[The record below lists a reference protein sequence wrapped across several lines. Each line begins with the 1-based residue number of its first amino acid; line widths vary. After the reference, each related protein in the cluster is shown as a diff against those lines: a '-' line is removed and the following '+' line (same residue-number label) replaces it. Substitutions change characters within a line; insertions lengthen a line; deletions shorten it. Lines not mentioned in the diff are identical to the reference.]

1 MHTVLYCAGYD
12 ATDVESSMG
21 LPKNTIVVTD
31 FGSLKKTLERLE
43 NSTLVVFALDSFNQC
58 IANLVKGLESAKYN
72 IEVVSFDQNVVDNYV
87 KYIEKSH
94 RIAIREFGAF
104 FGAGYGKVNTN
115 RQLNRISLSGVFG
128 PDKYRVVSRL
138 VSGHLQDYM
147 GNNQDTKDK
156 LQATDIKLKK
166 KKQKQVSFKKNVATA
181 PVPVVE
187 TPVELTRKTSS
198 GNWTWATEAIK
209 SAFASDNKQK
219 LVITERL
226 HTDGLIQ
233 EDSSLDDMLIEADTS
248 MFDFKVYATP
258 MECLI
263 DAGVISKTTYNKL
276 VEMQESTAAEK
287 GVRMSLEDFAILTKA
302 AKETEVLDAM
312 RRVYH
317 TDFLS
322 YKRLMEIKVL
332 TNVFPKVVC
341 KKYRFIH
348 IAENPRVLVST
359 MDNKLTANLGSHFGD
374 ARILFSLQ
382 SIILARINAVG
393 EWEHAGG
400 SLS

>member
-31 FGSLKKTLERLE
+31 FGSLKKTLKRLE

-87 KYIEKSH
+87 KDIEKSH

-156 LQATDIKLKK
+156 LQATDIRLKK

-187 TPVELTRKTSS
+187 TP
-198 GNWTWATEAIK
+198 
-209 SAFASDNKQK
+209 
-219 LVITERL
+219 
-226 HTDGLIQ
+226 
-233 EDSSLDDMLIEADTS
+233 
-248 MFDFKVYATP
+248 
-258 MECLI
+258 
-263 DAGVISKTTYNKL
+263 
-276 VEMQESTAAEK
+276 
-287 GVRMSLEDFAILTKA
+287 
-302 AKETEVLDAM
+302 
-312 RRVYH
+312 
-317 TDFLS
+317 
-322 YKRLMEIKVL
+322 
-332 TNVFPKVVC
+332 
-341 KKYRFIH
+341 
-348 IAENPRVLVST
+348 
-359 MDNKLTANLGSHFGD
+359 
-374 ARILFSLQ
+374 
-382 SIILARINAVG
+382 
-393 EWEHAGG
+393 
-400 SLS
+400 